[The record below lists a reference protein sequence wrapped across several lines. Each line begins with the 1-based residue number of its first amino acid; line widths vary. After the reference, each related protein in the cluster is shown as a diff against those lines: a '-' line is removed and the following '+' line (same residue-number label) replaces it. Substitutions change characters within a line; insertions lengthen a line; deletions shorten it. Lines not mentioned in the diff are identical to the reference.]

1 MIKYNK
7 DVLDVL
13 HKLEQSGIET
23 YSVGDCVRM
32 GINGV
37 RTYDWDFVAITS
49 PEKLQEL
56 YPEGNLIGKAKD
68 TLRVDFSLNDE
79 DGSTLDIK
87 AISSDVETELKAR
100 GFTIDAIAENPDR
113 GFIDPFEGREDM
125 KKKIVKT
132 IGPAGELFT
141 ADPIKMLDAVRLAAE
156 MGYDLHKEVF
166 DGISENWRL
175 LVDYDIAPIRTR
187 LERILISDNAGKG
200 LSIMAESGLMSVIY
214 GEKVTKSMTRTE
226 LKEFAMLCDNID
238 NTHPVRLRR
247 LGLLYTVI
255 GKKRAFAAI
264 DRMNFDEK
272 TRQYLRDAVIN
283 IYKIYFL
290 NDPVQ
295 FKRFLSEFG
304 MEEYNYLHNL
314 SKAQRIVYDQPSLK
328 IEARNY
334 YMKTIESNN
343 EPVFIEDLV
352 IDENDLL
359 EAGIAKTPE
368 RARQLLGYVTSVVH
382 YKPSDNKRD
391 VLLKAAKKFNRNKFA
406 ALTRYVK
413 WIR

>member
-49 PEKLQEL
+49 PEKLKEL